1 MENKDF
7 AKLFDEE
14 MMRADATIQKNGCKE
29 TFDLYK
35 NYVDA
40 GFSEEQAFEI
50 VKLMISKMIEVS
62 QR

>member
-14 MMRADATIQKNGCKE
+14 MMRTDSTMQKDGCKA

-40 GFSEEQAFEI
+40 GFSEEQAFDI